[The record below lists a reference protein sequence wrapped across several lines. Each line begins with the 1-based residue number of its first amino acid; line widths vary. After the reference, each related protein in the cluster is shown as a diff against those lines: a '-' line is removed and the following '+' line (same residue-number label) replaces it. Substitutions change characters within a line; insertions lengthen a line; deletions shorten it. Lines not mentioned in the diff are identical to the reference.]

1 MITIQQDTREQT
13 KKHDHVLKYFAAEGI
28 KVVRSKLYVG
38 DYTRLDKQD
47 VCIDTKKDLQEVY
60 GNVILHNVR
69 FKEECIR
76 AKEAGIRLVVLIAD
90 EHIRH
95 ISEVHTWV
103 NPRIRKWETVKAAQ
117 EKGKLMQIK
126 LSPRPPVSS
135 EQLQRAMETMGER
148 YGVEWRFCPKAETG
162 RRILEIL
169 GVKEVKA
176 WQTEVHL

>member
-13 KKHDHVLKYFAAEGI
+13 KKHDHVLAYFRTEGI

-60 GNVILHNVR
+60 GNIILHNVR
-69 FKEECIR
+69 FKAECIR

-90 EHIRH
+90 AHIRDV
-95 ISEVHTWV
+95 SEVHTWE
-103 NPRIRKWETVKAAQ
+103 NPRLRKWETVKAAQ

-126 LSPRPPVSS
+126 LSPKPPVSS
-135 EQLQRAMETMGER
+135 EQLQRAMETMAER
-148 YGVEWRFCPKAETG
+148 YGVAWQFCRKEETG
-162 RRILEIL
+162 KRILEIL
-169 GVKEVKA
+169 C
-176 WQTEVHL
+176 